1 MKKLFFAIVAV
12 SLFAFTSCNSKP
24 EGEGEATADTTA
36 VTAPVEETAAPVDTT
51 AAAPVDTTAAPA
63 K

>member
-36 VTAPVEETAAPVDTT
+36 VTAPVEETAPAADTT
-51 AAAPVDTTAAPA
+51 AAPADTTAAPA